1 MDIQGLITALKAT
14 AMTGAQINALDNSYL
29 CQNPAIAV
37 QQIRAL
43 GVQMTVTTDGSG
55 DALYKVAT

>member
-1 MDIQGLITALKAT
+1 
-14 AMTGAQINALDNSYL
+14 MTGAQINALDNSYL
-29 CQNPAIAV
+29 CQNPAISV

-43 GVQMTVTTDGSG
+43 GVQLTVTTDGSG